1 MRKSF
6 PFATG
11 IKHSIFI
18 DSAGDVYTCGS
29 NASGELGLGDTR
41 RRTTPVKIN
50 TLPPIKA
57 VSAGNN
63 FSLFLDFEGNVWGAG
78 KSDFGQL
85 GRILQSDGIISTP
98 EKLALPIAIQVVA
111 ASHNYFSMF
120 LDINGNVWA
129 CGYAG
134 YGQLGLKDYE
144 ADKSKQLPTL
154 IPCLPAITDVS
165 AGYYHTLFLD
175 TEMNVWATGY
185 NAYGQLGLEKADKH
199 IYSPEKLNLSVAIK
213 QAAAGSYHSLFLDTN
228 GQVWACGHNTYG
240 QLAVKHLSHV
250 NKPELCQGLP
260 PIQSI
265 CGGYNFSTFVDVD
278 GRVWKCGAKINSR
291 NIPELQDG
299 LEGIQ
304 CAQCVSHNIY
314 LDAEGQA
321 WVAGRNCEGQLGLG
335 DSLVTLDDSQVSVQ
349 KLECLQGLA
358 WEQMRFQ
365 KTKSA
370 RKS

>member
-1 MRKSF
+1 MRKSS

-11 IKHSIFI
+11 IKHSIFVA
-18 DSAGDVYTCGS
+18 SAGDVYTCGS

-78 KSDFGQL
+78 KSDFCQL
-85 GRILQSDGIISTP
+85 GRFLRSDRTISTP

-111 ASHNYFSMF
+111 ASHHNFSIF
-120 LDINGNVWA
+120 LDINGNVWE
-129 CGYAG
+129 CREKSG
-134 YGQLGLKDYE
+134 YGDY
-144 ADKSKQLPTL
+144 KSKWLPTL

-175 TEMNVWATGY
+175 TQMNVWATGY
-185 NAYGQLGLEKADKH
+185 NAYGQLGLENADTH

-213 QAAAGSYHSLFLDTN
+213 QAEAGNYHSLLLDTN

-278 GRVWKCGAKINSR
+278 GRVWKCGVTVKSR

-304 CAQCVSHNIY
+304 CAQCV
-314 LDAEGQA
+314 D
-321 WVAGRNCEGQLGLG
+321 
-335 DSLVTLDDSQVSVQ
+335 
-349 KLECLQGLA
+349 
-358 WEQMRFQ
+358 
-365 KTKSA
+365 
-370 RKS
+370 